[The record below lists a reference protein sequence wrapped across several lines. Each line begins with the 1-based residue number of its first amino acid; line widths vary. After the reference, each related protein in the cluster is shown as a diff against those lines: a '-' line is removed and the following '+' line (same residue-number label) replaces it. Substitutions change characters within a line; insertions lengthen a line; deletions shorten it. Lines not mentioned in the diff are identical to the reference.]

1 MVLICHVI
9 SEGHMI
15 KVLQDVL
22 ARKVRLP
29 RKVTNPANFDD
40 HRHCAIGDIVFLI
53 KVQGDFVGGIPSW
66 AVTTLSP
73 LVATDLVSVEKC
85 FWWLKSKISRSR
97 LNPRLM
103 FISKAHGMLYSYTEN
118 LQEKE
123 H

>member
-1 MVLICHVI
+1 M
-9 SEGHMI
+9 
-15 KVLQDVL
+15 
-22 ARKVRLP
+22 
-29 RKVTNPANFDD
+29 
-40 HRHCAIGDIVFLI
+40 
-53 KVQGDFVGGIPSW
+53 GGIPSW

-123 H
+123 LTKTPASASNEITRSWSHSSWVANDEM